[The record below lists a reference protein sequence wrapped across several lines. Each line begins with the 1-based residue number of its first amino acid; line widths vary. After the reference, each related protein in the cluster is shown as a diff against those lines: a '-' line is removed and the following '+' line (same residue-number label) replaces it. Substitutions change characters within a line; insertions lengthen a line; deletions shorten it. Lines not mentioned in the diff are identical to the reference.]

1 MGIGRLKK
9 KVQAATAEEKI
20 RPLLRKY
27 GSALLGLLALV
38 MIVHNIFGTHGF
50 LAMRRTQD
58 EIKKVKADLEQL
70 NKENTA
76 LDDESKALKSDPRLI
91 EKIARD
97 ELGLAKPGEI
107 IIRIPEQQQQQQDQ
121 APAVKP

>member
-1 MGIGRLKK
+1 VGIGRLKK